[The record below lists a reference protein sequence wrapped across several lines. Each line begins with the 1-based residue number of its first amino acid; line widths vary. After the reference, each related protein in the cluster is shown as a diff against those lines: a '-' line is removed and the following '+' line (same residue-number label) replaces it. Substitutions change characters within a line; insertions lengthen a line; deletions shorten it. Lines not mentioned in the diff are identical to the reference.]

1 MHQQLRGT
9 SDSKSP
15 GAPGYLI
22 NNHRLARRWEGVR
35 QQAKQAESVSSQQE
49 SAPNGARRCAPL
61 SGVFQ
66 QLSLGNV
73 LTHAASNRPS
83 FGDSP
88 QGTLARLQDRRAL
101 EHPLRVSHL
110 VRGPS
115 VQDGAHDVKR
125 PTTRR

>member
-101 EHPLRVSHL
+101 
-110 VRGPS
+110 
-115 VQDGAHDVKR
+115 
-125 PTTRR
+125 